1 MQRDCLAVARQPVK
15 VRAIEAGE
23 GLQLVERAR
32 LLKRVRVER
41 QRDWR
46 AENAGAA
53 AGSLLLAPA
62 PFFRG
67 VSVAVI
73 IQQRKCPNS

>member
-1 MQRDCLAVARQPVK
+1 MQRDCLAVARQSVK

-23 GLQLVERAR
+23 GFQLIERAS
-32 LLKRVRVER
+32 LLKRVRIER
-41 QRDWR
+41 QCDWR
-46 AENAGAA
+46 AENACAA

-67 VSVAVI
+67 VLFAVM
-73 IQQRKCPNS
+73 IQQHKCPK